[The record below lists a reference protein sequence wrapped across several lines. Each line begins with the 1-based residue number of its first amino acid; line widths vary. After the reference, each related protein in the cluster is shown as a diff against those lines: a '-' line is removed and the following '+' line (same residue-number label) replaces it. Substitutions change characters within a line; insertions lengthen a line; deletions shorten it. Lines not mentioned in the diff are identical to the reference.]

1 MTARTASPL
10 GVVARSAALMLGGR
24 TIYPRERVGQTI
36 TLDDGRQYR
45 IFREVIMRDN
55 PPREGGGVFRVW
67 FQTKMS
73 VPHTMT
79 FSLLT
84 RIGFVGMP
92 GFRGKLWLV
101 DEATETFGGI
111 YQFDSVEDAR
121 RYQESFAMRFSEWR
135 SRPGCF
141 ATEVY
146 ARTSETVLYRAQQQP
161 IPPLDAT
168 ARQYSRG

>member
-1 MTARTASPL
+1 MTTRTVSPW
-10 GVVARSAALMLGGR
+10 GVIARSIALMLGGR
-24 TIYPRERVGQTI
+24 TVYPHERVGQAI

-45 IFREVIMRDN
+45 VFREVIMRGN

-84 RIGFVGMP
+84 KIGFVGMP
-92 GFRGKLWLV
+92 GFRGKRWLV
-101 DEATETFGGI
+101 DEASETFGGI
-111 YQFDSVEDAR
+111 YQFDTVEDAR
-121 RYQESFAMRFSEWR
+121 RYQQSFAMRFSEWR

-146 ARTSETVLYRAQQQP
+146 AKTGELSLLRAQPQP
-161 IPPLDAT
+161 IPPVPGA
-168 ARQYSRG
+168 ARHYSRG